1 MNFDP
6 GNKIEQRTRTER
18 STITWG
24 HLVLRRTV
32 NSSRRSAQ
40 RSASSIRL
48 ARADPLPLSSSSPT
62 YSRTRQTRPSDST
75 NGK

>member
-48 ARADPLPLSSSSPT
+48 ARADPLSLSSSPT
-62 YSRTRQTRPSDST
+62 YSRRTRQTRPSEST